1 MLHSGSHFHHGL
13 LQLMIHTIDPLSE
26 GGSQSKEKE
35 NIECRTKLSEKA
47 RKRSVKATL

>member
-26 GGSQSKEKE
+26 GGSQSKKE
-35 NIECRTKLSEKA
+35 NIECSLASEKA